1 MTNILDGITPKKLAR
16 IRHKMRMEL
25 RRIEYRQMQASHVYT
40 PRPPG
45 PNKFNIWGRV
55 NDKKQPS
62 LRRLARDRQK
72 AENVAAKQAGL

>member
-1 MTNILDGITPKKLAR
+1 MTNILEGMSPKKLAR

-25 RRIEYRQMQASHVYT
+25 RRIAYRQMQANHVYT
-40 PRPPG
+40 PREPG
-45 PNKFNIWGRV
+45 PNLFNYWHRQ

-72 AENVAAKQAGL
+72 ADNVAAKQAGL